1 MAHTPLLT
9 VLQRA
14 AADIGHG
21 DETAEAHATAVQM
34 HRPSRR
40 QFLAGAVTTA
50 AAAAAWRIGEALN
63 DLSLLTL
70 DAVRALAIGCYA
82 TFTVLALAVIRR
94 GGRARTTLVWVTI
107 LFLLIAGT
115 ADPDNASFRWS
126 VALIIVGAAALTMT
140 SRLRSLNLT

>member
-1 MAHTPLLT
+1 MRRSPIWLAWAAGLALAALVYAVGPDLFMFRLVDNLHLL
-9 VLQRA
+9 
-14 AADIGHG
+14 
-21 DETAEAHATAVQM
+21 
-34 HRPSRR
+34 
-40 QFLAGAVTTA
+40 
-50 AAAAAWRIGEALN
+50 AWRIGEALN